1 MVRPAG
7 IKYSKY
13 GRHMAGITEQPAVPQ
28 SHFVFTLISHKKG
41 QWQKRGHISK
51 DVLKAVNVFIKNFQV
66 VMRNSFS

>member
-1 MVRPAG
+1 MVQPAG

-13 GRHMAGITEQPAVPQ
+13 GSHMAGITEQ

-51 DVLKAVNVFIKNFQV
+51 DVLIAVNVFIKNFQV